1 MKTDIL
7 FRYLAQFFLEWE
19 MFQIKPVE
27 KIETH
32 ISCSV
37 DLFRKLCRL
46 RDNLEKKY
54 FRAGLATDDNMAHT
68 DSMLDTYV
76 SEHTLR
82 MCNTFCFSLQQWLPE
97 HAFVFRYTYIACLV
111 LGNLTGV
118 QCFGQPHC
126 CSLFWV
132 ASFVFSV
139 LDSLTVVQCFGYPH
153 LCSVFLTASLLF
165 SVLGTLICVQ
175 CFGQPHC
182 CSVFWAA
189 SQLFCILGSL
199 TIVLYFGQ
207 PHFRSVFWG
216 AASLLFNFLGNLT
229 VVQFIFTFPVMKNCC
244 VDWSNP
250 CIWIFPT
257 NPSTFGGPVGAML
270 TSPVHSMQ
278 FVMVTL
284 EHLSVMEL
292 CHKAHS
298 VS

>member
-126 CSLFWV
+126 CS
-132 ASFVFSV
+132 
-139 LDSLTVVQCFGYPH
+139 
-153 LCSVFLTASLLF
+153 
-165 SVLGTLICVQ
+165 
-175 CFGQPHC
+175 
-182 CSVFWAA
+182 VFWAA